1 MPDDVIRPA
10 RTEPRSS
17 GIATARRVP
26 LSWPKDRNFR
36 ILAIDGGG
44 IRGLFPAHVLAT
56 LEHRFLGG
64 RTIASCFDL
73 VVGTSTGGILALG
86 LGAGLAASALRDLY
100 RDRGCEIFPTGGIG
114 WLGDIRRWLR
124 SKRRFLRYSY
134 DSEALSRVLTDV
146 LGDQKLGSATTR
158 LCIPSFEGEYGEV
171 FVFKTPHHP
180 AFKKDLYEPM
190 IKVALATAA
199 APTYFR
205 RHRDGGYT
213 FVDGGIWANNPLM
226 IAVTEALT
234 SFDVS
239 REQVCILS
247 IGCGDDPYRVSGSK
261 IFKGGMLHW
270 KDIMLAA
277 MRLQSQSAVGQ
288 AGLIVGPENLIR
300 LDVPK
305 SVPKIELDDWASAIK
320 HLPAAA
326 ESVVDAGGE
335 RIAQMFLHQ
344 SAQPYAPVYRLQ

>member
-10 RTEPRSS
+10 RTEPRST

-44 IRGLFPAHVLAT
+44 IRGLFSAHVLAT

-86 LGAGLAASALRDLY
+86 LGAGLTASALRDLY
-100 RDRGCEIFPTGGIG
+100 RDRGCEIFPTGGVG

-205 RHRDGGYT
+205 PHSNGGYT

-277 MRLQSQSAVGQ
+277 IRLQSQSAVGQ

-326 ESVVDAGGE
+326 ESVVDASGE
-335 RIAQMFLHQ
+335 RIAQMFLQQ